1 MIAMDRLVFQPGVA
15 LVAATLPIVSGL
27 EQAISLSGIED
38 VAQTEGTP
46 LNKLMGRVLERDDP
60 SFLTPN
66 NGVTGAGD
74 DLAEFGGRQCYRS
87 WAKGR
92 DQDEYIANV
101 IDQAHGSVFRHATM
115 VFQIVG
121 VSRSLTHELVRHGI
135 GTAPSQESQRYVDAK
150 DIRFVVP
157 PITANHVAGMT
168 QEEMDADPELSH
180 FRRSCQRQL
189 DDYIEYQRL
198 IKERLGQLKAD
209 GDFKGATSYQ
219 KRANEAARALLGNAA
234 ETRLVFSMNLQSS
247 RHILSLRGSEFADL
261 EIRRLVTEV
270 LHHSRDY
277 APAFY
282 KEVVEDIGADGL
294 AIIEAKNGKL

>member
-27 EQAISLSGIED
+27 EQAISLSGIEE
-38 VAQTEGTP
+38 VAETEGTP

-60 SFLTPN
+60 LD
-66 NGVTGAGD
+66 GDRVTGAGD
-74 DLAEFGGRQCYRS
+74 DIAEFGGRQCYRS

-92 DQDEYIANV
+92 EQDEYIANV
-101 IDQAHGSVFRHATM
+101 INECHGSIFRHANL

-168 QEEMDADPELSH
+168 QEEMDADPELAH

-198 IKERLGQLKAD
+198 IKERLGAMKAA
-209 GDFKGATSYQ
+209 GDYKGATSYQ

-261 EIRRLVTEV
+261 EIRRLVTDV
-270 LHHSRDY
+270 LEHSRAY

-282 KEVVEDIGADGL
+282 KEVVEEIGADGL